1 MYNKVF
7 DILAKCNYIE
17 GEMAKTDWDDNLT
30 ADHQKALFKFI
41 KEAATPFRFLARDD
55 PKRKIEAII

>member
-1 MYNKVF
+1 MTSK
-7 DILAKCNYIE
+7 IQLS
-17 GEMAKTDWDDNLT
+17 
-30 ADHQKALFKFI
+30 DHQKALFKFI